1 MKFMNNNN
9 FFKNFLTILV
19 VVVGYNCRIIIQHK
33 ILKNNPDKPII
44 NTLENVE
51 PSPKNKITEKQKLI
65 KNLEEDFVILTKE
78 FEIKNNNSNKYYDL
92 KNLDQH
98 LKYLNADFNRLK
110 K

>member
-1 MKFMNNNN
+1 MNNNN

-51 PSPKNKITEKQKLI
+51 PSPKNKITEKQK
-65 KNLEEDFVILTKE
+65 T
-78 FEIKNNNSNKYYDL
+78 NK
-92 KNLDQH
+92 KFRRRFC
-98 LKYLNADFNRLK
+98 DFNKRV
-110 K
+110 